1 MHTAAGMTYWHG
13 IVPGD
18 VSLGAAPM
26 YHVSGLCHGVT
37 SPIFAGASIVVVPR
51 WDRTLVADLLER
63 YRVTHASL
71 APTAVIDL
79 LASETIGQRDL
90 SSIRRMSAGGAS
102 MPEAVWQRLH
112 SDLGVA
118 FLEAYGM
125 TETAATTHLNPPD
138 APRRQCLGVPFF
150 GTESLIVDP
159 DTLVPLAAGE
169 VGEILLRGPQLFQ
182 GYWNQPEETRK
193 SFVDVGGKPYFRS
206 GDIGYAD
213 ADGYFYMTDRAKRMI
228 NASGLKVWP
237 TEVENVLYRHPA
249 VLEVCVIGA
258 RDAYRGET
266 VKALIVPR
274 PEARSTVNESALIT
288 WAREQ
293 MAAYKYPRIVEFV
306 DTLPKS
312 PAGKILWRELQ
323 QIENSRSAT

>member
-1 MHTAAGMTYWHG
+1 
-13 IVPGD
+13 
-18 VSLGAAPM
+18 
-26 YHVSGLCHGVT
+26 
-37 SPIFAGASIVVVPR
+37 
-51 WDRTLVADLLER
+51 
-63 YRVTHASL
+63 
-71 APTAVIDL
+71 
-79 LASETIGQRDL
+79 
-90 SSIRRMSAGGAS
+90 
-102 MPEAVWQRLH
+102 
-112 SDLGVA
+112 
-118 FLEAYGM
+118 
-125 TETAATTHLNPPD
+125 
-138 APRRQCLGVPFF
+138 
-150 GTESLIVDP
+150 
-159 DTLVPLAAGE
+159 
-169 VGEILLRGPQLFQ
+169 
-182 GYWNQPEETRK
+182 
-193 SFVDVGGKPYFRS
+193 
-206 GDIGYAD
+206 
-213 ADGYFYMTDRAKRMI
+213 MTDRAKRMI